1 MSVNAGSKA
10 RASRYNTD
18 ILPGTVIARGR
29 RSTNSSA
36 STSTTLV
43 PVLRL
48 DDIPITA
55 GRLYRI
61 STAPLGMDSTVAADT
76 IRAAITYT
84 TDAST
89 PTISST
95 ILPGGLVQTGQASA
109 ANGEY
114 PVINT
119 TYAPAGDETLSLLLS
134 VARQA
139 GAGSVLL
146 LGDTINIIE
155 VLVEDIG
162 VDPGDTG
169 TDL

>member
-1 MSVNAGSKA
+1 MSVNSGDTGTAAVWNRDTKA
-10 RASRYNTD
+10 
-18 ILPGTVIARGR
+18 IIARGR
-29 RSTNSSA
+29 RVTNSTGSA
-36 STSTTLV
+36 STTLV

-48 DDIPITA
+48 DDIPIKA

-61 STAPLGMDSTVAADT
+61 STAPLGMDGTVAADT

-95 ILPGGLVQTGQASA
+95 ILPGGLVQTGQANASH
-109 ANGEY
+109 GEY
-114 PVINT
+114 PVIST
-119 TYAPAGDETLSLLLS
+119 TYTPASDETLSLLLS

-139 GAGSVLL
+139 GTGTVVL
-146 LGDTINIIE
+146 LGDSINIIE
-155 VLVEDIG
+155 VTVEDIG